1 MNISRRTG
9 LKGLLVGATSIAM
22 PALVRADEPEI
33 IVGAPNSLTG
43 GLGEIGQRMTW
54 GLQIAIDQ
62 INREGG
68 IESLGGAKL
77 KAIIADTT
85 SENPTQA
92 ASVTRRIIDQ
102 DKAIVLAGATAS
114 VIALAVAPGSTNGL
128 PSTIITPQ

>member
-1 MNISRRTG
+1 MKITRRAG
-9 LKGLLVGATSIAM
+9 LRGLAAGAAVLGM
-22 PALVRADEPEI
+22 PALVRAEEPEI
-33 IVGAPNSLTG
+33 IVGAPNSLPG

-68 IESLGGAKL
+68 IKSLGGAKL
-77 KAIIADTT
+77 KAIIEDTT

-102 DKAIVLAGATAS
+102 DKAIVLAGATAR
-114 VIALAVAPGSTNGL
+114 AMTLAATVE
-128 PSTIITPQ
+128 

>member
-1 MNISRRTG
+1 MNITRRTG
-9 LKGLLVGATSIAM
+9 LKGLIASATSVAM

-68 IESLGGAKL
+68 IKSLGGAKL
-77 KAIIADTT
+77 KAIQI
-85 SENPTQA
+85 
-92 ASVTRRIIDQ
+92 
-102 DKAIVLAGATAS
+102 
-114 VIALAVAPGSTNGL
+114 STCFCAKM
-128 PSTIITPQ
+128 I